1 MNAANIDQYGIDQT
15 AIELFVAAAQ
25 AQGLT
30 LDPEQ
35 LQRVAAIYAR
45 NADIAR
51 LVMDFDLPPSIEPAS
66 VFKP

>member
-1 MNAANIDQYGIDQT
+1 MNAMNTVNAND
-15 AIELFVAAAQ
+15 IEKTVAETAQ

-35 LQRVAAIYAR
+35 LQRVAMVYAR

-51 LVMDFDLPPSIEPAS
+51 LVMDFDLPPSPEPA
-66 VFKP
+66 VIFRP

>member
-1 MNAANIDQYGIDQT
+1 MNAID
-15 AIELFVAAAQ
+15 IEKYVAAAAQ

-35 LQRVAAIYAR
+35 VQRVAAIYAR

-51 LVMDFDLPPSIEPAS
+51 LVMDFDLPPSVDPTSIFQP
-66 VFKP
+66 

>member
-1 MNAANIDQYGIDQT
+1 MDAID
-15 AIELFVAAAQ
+15 IEKYVAAAAQ

-51 LVMDFDLPPSIEPAS
+51 LVMDFDLPPSIETAP
-66 VFKP
+66 VFTP

>member
-1 MNAANIDQYGIDQT
+1 MNAID
-15 AIELFVAAAQ
+15 IEKYVAEAAR

-30 LDPEQ
+30 LNAEQ

-51 LVMDFDLPPSIEPAS
+51 LVMDFDLPPSPAPAP
-66 VFKP
+66 VFTP

>member
-1 MNAANIDQYGIDQT
+1 MNAANTDMS
-15 AIELFVAAAQ
+15 AIEKLVAAAAQ

-30 LDPEQ
+30 LDAEQ

-51 LVMDFDLPPSIEPAS
+51 LVMDFDLPPSTEPVS
-66 VFKP
+66 VFQP

>member
-1 MNAANIDQYGIDQT
+1 MNAID
-15 AIELFVAAAQ
+15 IEKYVAAAAQ

-30 LDPEQ
+30 LDQEQ

-51 LVMDFDLPPSIEPAS
+51 LVMDFYLPESIETTAI
-66 VFKP
+66 FKP

>member
-1 MNAANIDQYGIDQT
+1 MNAID
-15 AIELFVAAAQ
+15 IEKYVAAAAR

-51 LVMDFDLPPSIEPAS
+51 LVMDFDLPPSPEPTPI
-66 VFKP
+66 FQP

>member
-1 MNAANIDQYGIDQT
+1 MNAID
-15 AIELFVAAAQ
+15 IEKQVAAAAQ

-51 LVMDFDLPPSIEPAS
+51 LVMDFDLPESIETTAI
-66 VFKP
+66 FKP

>member
-1 MNAANIDQYGIDQT
+1 MNAID
-15 AIELFVAAAQ
+15 IEKQVAAAAQ

-30 LDPEQ
+30 LDQEQ

-51 LVMDFDLPPSIEPAS
+51 LVMDFDLPESIETTAI
-66 VFKP
+66 FKP

>member
-1 MNAANIDQYGIDQT
+1 MNAID
-15 AIELFVAAAQ
+15 IEKQVAAAAQ

-30 LDPEQ
+30 LDPQQ

-51 LVMDFDLPPSIEPAS
+51 LVMDFDPPEPIETAP
-66 VFKP
+66 VFTP

>member
-1 MNAANIDQYGIDQT
+1 MNATDTEQ
-15 AIELFVAAAQ
+15 FVAAAAQ

-45 NADIAR
+45 NAEIAR

>member
-1 MNAANIDQYGIDQT
+1 MDAID
-15 AIELFVAAAQ
+15 IEKHVAAAAQ

-30 LDPEQ
+30 LDPQQ

-51 LVMDFDLPPSIEPAS
+51 LVMDFDLPPSPEPAP
-66 VFKP
+66 VFTP